1 MIWKEVRKRDRENV
15 YVWGER
21 ERERERERGGKRE
34 QGIKKKNKIKKV
46 AEDPHLR
53 LYLMG
58 LLTIIV
64 IIITAIIT

>member
-1 MIWKEVRKRDRENV
+1 MRR
-15 YVWGER
+15 ER
-21 ERERERERGGKRE
+21 EREREREGKRE